1 MDREPPSPPPP
12 SADAEG
18 EGSGGSAAPPRP
30 VIGRIT
36 RELPPLRDEDDLGDD
51 PRHDPRDDP
60 RHDLGDDPRH
70 DLRDDL
76 RGPTQDFPPIAAA
89 GGPSTLD
96 DSQVPAHRA
105 VTLLAR
111 PGSGGQGN
119 GPPPVAE
126 AARFVQG
133 DTVSERELP
142 PARAARGSTTPAPAA
157 PPGGSGPVARYLA
170 RGELG
175 RGGMGRVLEA
185 LDRRLGRVVAIK
197 ESFATDP
204 DGQQRFE
211 REVAITARL
220 EHPAI
225 VPLYD
230 SGVTADGRAFYVMR
244 KLSGRG
250 LDVVMSE
257 LKSLDER
264 LALLPALLSACDAV
278 AHAHARRVVH
288 RDLKPGNILIG
299 DHGET
304 LVIDW
309 GLAKAMGDSEPPPR
323 AASSVQLA
331 SEGAA
336 DKPGKS
342 GDSAKPAKPL
352 TAPGMGIAAPLPI
365 PGAGIPGIA
374 GSGSRPVAAPL
385 PPDDLKTVVGSV
397 FGTPGFMSPEQ
408 ARGEQLDMRGDV
420 YALGATLYHVLAG
433 RPPHIGRS
441 ATEVIDRVRVEPP
454 PPLAQVCPGAPIE
467 LVAIVEKAMA
477 FDIEARYPEAA
488 ELAGDLRRFLAGQLV
503 AAHRYTFWQRLRR
516 ASRAHRA
523 AFLVAGASLLVVS
536 ALASISILRIISER
550 DQARAARQ
558 LAQQETKL
566 AKAARAVADA
576 RADELIVA
584 QAHSLVAENPT
595 AALGLLKR
603 LPESSP
609 SWPKA
614 RMVAMGAVAEGVTRA
629 LPHGVHRPPSIF
641 AMSPRGDVVLVGED
655 QGQVWTLDLES
666 LRRKDVV
673 DLGSRVIGC
682 WVDGGASA
690 VLASEAVGL
699 VIRDLSSGRTRTVPI
714 PSPVSDVS
722 CHPTGLV
729 AFIDKA
735 GALSLLDPALA
746 QVRKVDL
753 GAPAES
759 VEITPDGAWIV
770 TGGTKEAVVLDRDG
784 AVRRRFP
791 GEVLRL
797 LTSPKSKIAIM
808 YRDHAVEL
816 DPALA
821 FAAPPASAVAPAS
834 SSTGPFAPAA
844 PPPVPTP
851 SNLSGAP
858 PPPRT
863 PPPPAVTE
871 IRFRGLTLAIYFVGE
886 RLRFMQAGNRLFWAD
901 GSLDVELPSTPLGF
915 TSLGDRTT
923 AFGLSDGS
931 LWLSGWWGARLLHTP
946 STNPILRLAGHP
958 GSARLAGWSRGN
970 IFVWNLGGAI
980 PRSLPA
986 DNSVSRVVFLG
997 EHRLAAIGMSS
1008 WYWIDLQRG
1017 TTEHLEPRN
1026 DLPMFNDLVVD
1037 VDRGDVLLLDTMMG
1051 GAALMRWSERAV
1063 VGSWRDHVRSAALLG
1078 DGAVAI
1084 GTGDGRIAVGR
1095 ATEKLKILEMEN
1107 AVIGLSRLGAHG
1119 LIAIDSEGELLAYD
1133 LPSGAITKGALGE
1146 PPSGII
1152 VDDGAG
1158 GAIIAAGARLLRW
1171 TGGQKGGLSELA
1183 RVAEPILRLTRFR
1196 NHLAILTAS
1205 ELSTL
1210 DLDSAERPPP
1220 VQRIASTAREQQL
1233 SDGSRWAIGLGQRG
1247 LIDLVDIATGVRWSK
1262 SIHGGLAMF
1271 GVSPAGSRVA
1281 QLLYGEIA
1289 LWSYDVPENP
1299 AELRAWLDETTNATV
1314 SDTLDVLWTRP

>member
-1 MDREPPSPPPP
+1 MDREPPSSPPPP
-12 SADAEG
+12 ADA
-18 EGSGGSAAPPRP
+18 EGSGGSAAPPP
-30 VIGRIT
+30 PAIGRIT
-36 RELPPLRDEDDLGDD
+36 RELPPLRDEDDV
-51 PRHDPRDDP
+51 RD
-60 RHDLGDDPRH
+60 
-70 DLRDDL
+70 DLRDDVREDF
-76 RGPTQDFPPIAAA
+76 RGPTQDFHPMAAA
-89 GGPSTLD
+89 GGASTLD

-133 DTVSERELP
+133 DTVSEREQP
-142 PARAARGSTTPAPAA
+142 PARAARGSTTPVEAA
-157 PPGGSGPVARYLA
+157 ASGGSGQVARYLA

-331 SEGAA
+331 AEGAA
-336 DKPGKS
+336 ERPGKS

-365 PGAGIPGIA
+365 PGAGIPGIP

-477 FDIEARYPEAA
+477 FDIEARYPEAS

-558 LAQQETKL
+558 IAQQETKV

-603 LPESSP
+603 LPENSP

-629 LPHGVHRPPSIF
+629 LPHGVSRPPSIF

-673 DLGSRVIGC
+673 DLGARAIGC
-682 WVDGGASA
+682 WVDGGASV

-699 VIRDLSSGRTRTVPI
+699 VIRDLSSGRTRAVPVT
-714 PSPVSDVS
+714 SQVSDVA
-722 CHPTGLV
+722 CHPTGVV
-729 AFIDKA
+729 AFLDKA

-746 QVRKVDL
+746 QVRKVNL

-770 TGGTKEAVVLDRDG
+770 TGGAKEAVVLDRDG
-784 AVRRRFP
+784 GVRRRFP

-808 YRDHAVEL
+808 YRDRAVEL

-821 FAAPPASAVAPAS
+821 FAAASASSAASASIGPAS
-834 SSTGPFAPAA
+834 PAA
-844 PPPVPTP
+844 PPPQPTP

-871 IRFRGLTLAIYFVGE
+871 IPFRGLTLAIYFVGE
-886 RLRFMQAGNRLFWAD
+886 RLRFMQAGNRLFWPD

-946 STNPILRLAGHP
+946 STNPILRLAGRP

-1017 TTEHLEPRN
+1017 TSEHLEPRN
-1026 DLPMFNDLVVD
+1026 DLPLFNDLVVD
-1037 VDRGDVLLLDTMMG
+1037 VERGDVLLLDTMMG
-1051 GAALMRWSERAV
+1051 GAALMRWSDRAV

-1095 ATEKLKILEMEN
+1095 PTEKLKILEMEN

-1146 PPSGII
+1146 PPSGIV

-1158 GAIIAAGARLLRW
+1158 GAIIAAGSRLMRW

-1183 RVAEPILRLTRFR
+1183 RVAEPISRLTRFR

-1210 DLDSAERPPP
+1210 DLESAERPPP

-1299 AELRAWLDETTNATV
+1299 AELRAWLDEATNATV